1 MLVIFFPSIEPPG
14 RETKKNIVTNKAKE
28 TALETVH
35 VTLVPFVI

>member
-1 MLVIFFPSIEPPG
+1 MLVIFFPSTEPPG
-14 RETKKNIVTNKAKE
+14 RETKKILTNKAKE